1 MRASASPLR
10 LAATAITCVISIL
23 YVVLPVYETSS
34 GRETVIESNGW
45 WVVVLLLLPV
55 AIVLFPYRARDSNRR
70 AAERWAATLLTV
82 FALITGF
89 TIGTPYLLPAV
100 LLWTAWALKRRDN
113 HSREDP
119 PVARTNDGRGLAG
132 G

>member
-10 LAATAITCVISIL
+10 RVAIAITCVISIA
-23 YVVLPVYETSS
+23 YVVVSVYETSS

-45 WVVVLLLLPV
+45 WVVVVLLLPV
-55 AIVLFPYRARDSNRR
+55 AIVLLPYRARESYRR

-100 LLWTAWALKRRDN
+100 LLWTAWALNRRDP

-119 PVARTNDGRGLAG
+119 PVVRTNDGRGLSG